1 MVPLMGEGEG
11 GGKGEGEGEDGG
23 NLVGNVDI
31 FDVAKS

>member
-1 MVPLMGEGEG
+1 MAPLMGEGEG